1 MIFYENTYD
10 VVALGLTHPGYL
22 FVYTK
27 YWKHGGFLIFITDKL
42 YMFASCVPIE
52 NSRWLLQIWYY

>member
-1 MIFYENTYD
+1 MIFYENAYD

-27 YWKHGGFLIFITDKL
+27 YWKHGGFLILMTDKL
-42 YMFASCVPIE
+42 
-52 NSRWLLQIWYY
+52 